1 MFFLLQKGKS
11 TIYMLLMVSNTQ
23 MPGLHIIYT
32 ISYIIAYELRQS
44 IWMVNCLGFC
54 HFTELM
60 SSSEW
65 LHRFQEPTSYPLLE
79 RWVYVSHTSSKQ
91 FHYQPIYRQHRL
103 STACN
108 PVIISKGYGN
118 SYNGV
123 VLLFI
128 K

>member
-1 MFFLLQKGKS
+1 MNNNSQELQRVFQVAPVINRFQANGITRGMFFLLQKGKS

-79 RWVYVSHTSSKQ
+79 R
-91 FHYQPIYRQHRL
+91 
-103 STACN
+103 
-108 PVIISKGYGN
+108 
-118 SYNGV
+118 
-123 VLLFI
+123 
-128 K
+128 